1 MLIFS
6 EKPLLLLLLQ
16 KIKKGRFLK
25 NLPYQMLKIFVGL
38 FCSFPFPF

>member
-6 EKPLLLLLLQ
+6 EEPLLLLLLA

-25 NLPYQMLKIFVGL
+25 NLPFKMLKIFVGL
-38 FCSFPFPF
+38 FCSLPFPF